1 MRSDALG
8 PTIESIDALEILDSR
23 GSPTVRVFTR
33 LADGSLG
40 VASAPSGRSTGA
52 RESIELRDGGAAFGG
67 RGVQNAI
74 DNVRGPISA
83 LLRGQRA
90 GDPTIIDRMLVE
102 LDGTPN
108 RSRLGAN
115 AIVAVSMSVW
125 RALAICNAH
134 PLWKTLAQN
143 PSSLL
148 PIPLFNVINGGAHA
162 EGGLQIQEF
171 MIVPHGFSTMR
182 DRVRCGAEVYA
193 ELRLCFAEAGMPT
206 SVGDEGGFVFNG
218 NEVRNAISLLC
229 KAIERSGYRVGQ
241 QVSLAID
248 AAANSFRNQDG
259 TYSPEVGLRLSTDQ
273 MCDWWCHLVE
283 QTSIIILEDPLHED
297 DVKGWDQLTRRLGSH
312 VTLVGDDIFVTD
324 AARIQRAVYD
334 GIANAVLLKPNQ
346 IGTVSE
352 TIDAWRVAVRAGY
365 KTVVSHRSGE
375 TCDTFI
381 SDLAVGI
388 SSDYIKAGAP
398 ARSERVEKY
407 NRLLEIEHEM
417 RT

>member
-1 MRSDALG
+1 VRSDALG

>member
-1 MRSDALG
+1 M
-8 PTIESIDALEILDSR
+8 
-23 GSPTVRVFTR
+23 
-33 LADGSLG
+33 
-40 VASAPSGRSTGA
+40 
-52 RESIELRDGGAAFGG
+52 
-67 RGVQNAI
+67 QNAI

>member
-1 MRSDALG
+1 
-8 PTIESIDALEILDSR
+8 
-23 GSPTVRVFTR
+23 
-33 LADGSLG
+33 
-40 VASAPSGRSTGA
+40 
-52 RESIELRDGGAAFGG
+52 
-67 RGVQNAI
+67 
-74 DNVRGPISA
+74 
-83 LLRGQRA
+83 
-90 GDPTIIDRMLVE
+90 
-102 LDGTPN
+102 
-108 RSRLGAN
+108 
-115 AIVAVSMSVW
+115 
-125 RALAICNAH
+125 
-134 PLWKTLAQN
+134 
-143 PSSLL
+143 
-148 PIPLFNVINGGAHA
+148 
-162 EGGLQIQEF
+162 
-171 MIVPHGFSTMR
+171 
-182 DRVRCGAEVYA
+182 
-193 ELRLCFAEAGMPT
+193 
-206 SVGDEGGFVFNG
+206 
-218 NEVRNAISLLC
+218 
-229 KAIERSGYRVGQ
+229 
-241 QVSLAID
+241 
-248 AAANSFRNQDG
+248 
-259 TYSPEVGLRLSTDQ
+259 